1 MNIISWIL
9 FGLIVGIV
17 ANAIDPR
24 PARGGIFNAMLLGV
38 VGALIGG
45 FLSDLVFGVGITGFN
60 LTSFLIAVAGSLVLL
75 FIGRAMRRA

>member
-9 FGLIVGIV
+9 FGLIVGII
-17 ANAIDPR
+17 ANAVDPE
-24 PARGGIFNAMLLGV
+24 PAQGGLLNAMLLGI

-45 FLSDLVFGVGITGFN
+45 FLAELIFGVGVSGFN
-60 LTSFLIAVAGSLVLL
+60 LTSFLIAVAGSLLLL